1 MATFFLVRHAAHDL
15 LGKYLVG
22 RAGGVGL
29 SPQGREQAERL
40 AERLARERLTSVQS
54 SPRERALQ
62 TAEPLAVRS
71 ALPVET
77 MAALDEIHMG
87 EWSGKT
93 FAELESDP
101 RWQAWNDTR
110 DSACCPQGESMQGV
124 RQRIVEHL
132 DGIVARG
139 DSRVAIVSHA
149 DVIKAAVL
157 HYLGLPLNAVHRLE
171 IAPASI
177 SVLVLGAWG
186 SKLLKLNETVA

>member
-15 LGKYLVG
+15 VGKSLVG

-29 SPQGREQAERL
+29 SSEGREQAERL
-40 AERLARERLTSVQS
+40 AERLAGERLSSVQS

-62 TAEPLAVRS
+62 TAEPVAVRS

-77 MAALDEIHMG
+77 IAALDEIHMG
-87 EWSGKT
+87 EWTGKT
-93 FAELESDP
+93 FAELDADP
-101 RWQAWNDTR
+101 RWHAWNDAR
-110 DSACCPQGESMQGV
+110 DCACCPQGESMQGV

-157 HYLGLPLNAVHRLE
+157 HYLGLSLNAVHRLE